1 MARDNAHLE
10 DLIQLLIRMPG
21 VVRTRTEIALRE
33 RVAHRVLPLVE
44 SVGRAAESAQRP
56 AR

>member
-10 DLIQLLIRMPG
+10 DVIQSLISVPG
-21 VVRTRTEIALRE
+21 VVRTRTEVALRE
-33 RVAHRVLPLVE
+33 RVPHRLLPLVE
-44 SVGRAAESAQRP
+44 SIGRAI